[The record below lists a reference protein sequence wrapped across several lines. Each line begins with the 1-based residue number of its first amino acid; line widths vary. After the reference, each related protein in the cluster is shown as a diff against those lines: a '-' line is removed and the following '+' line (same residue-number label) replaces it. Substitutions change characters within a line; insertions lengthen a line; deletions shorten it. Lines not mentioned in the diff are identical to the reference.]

1 MRQKDRPSVTDPDL
15 SRVGVALRRA
25 AAKAKELGLQT
36 NTPVYV
42 LRNGVIVD
50 LVAEIRA
57 GQIAKKKRPKASSK
71 PKKST
76 VAKRRTKP

>member
-1 MRQKDRPSVTDPDL
+1 MRQKDRPSVSDPDL

-57 GQIAKKKRPKASSK
+57 DNAGQKTSRKASTKLKK
-71 PKKST
+71 PS
-76 VAKRRTKP
+76 VSKRRS

>member
-1 MRQKDRPSVTDPDL
+1 MRKKDRPSVSDPDL

-57 GQIAKKKRPKASSK
+57 GKGGKKLKRKALPKPQKSSV
-71 PKKST
+71 S
-76 VAKRRTKP
+76 KRRSKR

>member
-1 MRQKDRPSVTDPDL
+1 MKKKGPSVTDPDL

-25 AAKAKELGLQT
+25 AAKAKQLGLQT
-36 NTPVYV
+36 NTPVYI

-57 GQIAKKKRPKASSK
+57 GESAKKTQPKGSGKDKK
-71 PKKST
+71 PLN
-76 VAKRRTKP
+76 TKPHKKR

>member
-1 MRQKDRPSVTDPDL
+1 MRKKDRPSITDPDL
-15 SRVGVALRRA
+15 SRVGVALKRA

-57 GQIAKKKRPKASSK
+57 SQAPKKKAKPSPTTKKASVGK
-71 PKKST
+71 RR
-76 VAKRRTKP
+76 AKR